1 MTRKE
6 GAELSALRFS
16 RGGIFCCTFL
26 IVAEGVEVVVESG
39 DFGEGAGAVGGNE
52 GVAEVLE
59 DGDVVGGGSAFAKAT
74 A

>member
-6 GAELSALRFS
+6 GAKLSALRFS
-16 RGGIFCCTFL
+16 RGTIFCHTFL
-26 IVAEGVEVVVESG
+26 IVAEGVDVVRVGG

-52 GVAEVLE
+52 GIAEVLE
-59 DGDVVGGGSAFAKAT
+59 DGDVIGGGSAFAKAT